1 MYLDEIPSVY
11 PSTKTIDKLLL
22 EEESEILEF
31 KSSMLH
37 PHKPTDKINALE
49 NQLSKTSSLKKE
61 ELIKKLQ
68 EAKNEQSRLILEE
81 IIIAIT
87 SFLNSRGG
95 TFLIGIED
103 NKKIIG
109 IDYDYKYLSK
119 NNWDGWLLYLKDKLK
134 KYIKVEVVRQ
144 LNISYSINGKTIVRV
159 DVPISPRYVFVKI
172 ENNENFYIRYFNSEN
187 LLKDESMVNYIIDR
201 WKDNKIG
208 S

>member
-11 PSTKTIDKLLL
+11 PSIKTIDKLLL

-144 LNISYSINGKTIVRV
+144 LNILILLMEK
-159 DVPISPRYVFVKI
+159 PL
-172 ENNENFYIRYFNSEN
+172 SEWMFLLALDMY
-187 LLKDESMVNYIIDR
+187 LLKL
-201 WKDNKIG
+201 KIMKISILG
-208 S
+208 ILILRTY